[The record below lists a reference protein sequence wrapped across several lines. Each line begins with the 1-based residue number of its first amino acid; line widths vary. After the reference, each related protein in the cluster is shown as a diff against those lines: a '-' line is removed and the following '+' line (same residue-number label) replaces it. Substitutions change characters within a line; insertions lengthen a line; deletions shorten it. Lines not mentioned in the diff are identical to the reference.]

1 MVKQIVTMLR
11 SYGYCSFDENR
22 PGVYIRETEQVLYIV
37 TLNRYRS
44 GYTCLQNYENLQ
56 RQIEFMAATRYQKQ
70 VATLHIMITENGMFE
85 QTVYDLL
92 ENMTNLWLVAK
103 DTGRIYIFEKQLQDF
118 DGLYEYLST
127 GLQYNEKNDRK
138 NQAFQFT
145 LVNMVIVAVNIMI
158 YLGIILF
165 YRDIY
170 AIYNTDIMLKMGA
183 MSYNTV
189 MAGQWYQLI
198 TSMFLHFGFDHLLNN
213 MILLAYVGCELER
226 RVGKIGYMILYFFS
240 GIIGNVA
247 SLLYYGHAGEGIVVS
262 AGASGAI
269 FGVIGALFVV
279 LLVGHTKTEDLSPKR
294 LLFVALITIYYG
306 LTSVGVDNAAHI
318 GGLFAGIIGGF
329 LLSKISQ
336 YGKLV

>member
-1 MVKQIVTMLR
+1 MVKQIATMLR
-11 SYGYCSFDENR
+11 SHGYCPFDENR
-22 PGVYIRETEQVLYIV
+22 PGVYIHETEQILHIV
-37 TLNRYRS
+37 TLNRFRS

-56 RQIEFMAATRYQKQ
+56 RQIEFMAVTRYQKP
-70 VATLHIMITENGMFE
+70 VTTLHIMITENGMFE
-85 QTVYDLL
+85 QTVYELL

-103 DTGRIYIFEKQLQDF
+103 DTGRIYIFEKQLEDF
-118 DGLYEYLST
+118 DGLYEYLSA
-127 GLQYNEKNDRK
+127 GLQYNGKNSRK
-138 NQAFQFT
+138 AKAFQFT
-145 LVNMVIVAVNIMI
+145 PVNMVIVAVNII
-158 YLGIILF
+158 VYLGIILL
-165 YRDIY
+165 YRDVSAVY
-170 AIYNTDIMLKMGA
+170 YTNVMLKMGA

-198 TSMFLHFGFDHLLNN
+198 TSMFLHFGFEHLANN

-226 RVGKIGYMILYFFS
+226 RVGKIGYLILYFFS
-240 GIIGNVA
+240 GIIGNVT
-247 SLLYYGHAGEGIVVS
+247 SLLYYGYVGDGAVS

-279 LLVGHTKTEDLSPKR
+279 LLVQHTKTKDLSPKR

-318 GGLFAGIIGGF
+318 GGLFGGIIGGF

>member
-1 MVKQIVTMLR
+1 MVKQIATMLR
-11 SYGYCSFDENR
+11 SHGYCPLDENR
-22 PGVYIRETEQVLYIV
+22 PGVYIHETEQMLYMV
-37 TLNRYRS
+37 TLNRFRS
-44 GYTCLQNYENLQ
+44 GYTCLQNYENIL
-56 RQIEFMAATRYQKQ
+56 RQIEFMAVTRYQKP
-70 VATLHIMITENGMFE
+70 VSILNIMITENGMFE
-85 QTVYDLL
+85 QTVYELL

-127 GLQYNEKNDRK
+127 GLKYNEKSSRK
-138 NQAFQFT
+138 ARTFQFT
-145 LVNMVIVAVNIMI
+145 PVNMIIVAVNIII
-158 YLGIILF
+158 YLGIILLYGNTFAF
-165 YRDIY
+165 YD
-170 AIYNTDIMLKMGA
+170 TDFMLKMGA

-189 MAGQWYQLI
+189 MAGQWYQII
-198 TSMFLHFGFDHLLNN
+198 TSLFLHFGFDHLTNN
-213 MILLAYVGCELER
+213 MILLGYVGCELER
-226 RVGKIGYMILYFFS
+226 RVGKIGYLILYFFS

-247 SLLYYGHAGEGIVVS
+247 SLMYYGHVGGKVVS

-279 LLVGHTKTEDLSPKR
+279 LLVGHTKTKNLSPKR
-294 LLFVALITIYYG
+294 LLFMALITIYYG

-318 GGLFAGIIGGF
+318 GGLFGGIIGGF